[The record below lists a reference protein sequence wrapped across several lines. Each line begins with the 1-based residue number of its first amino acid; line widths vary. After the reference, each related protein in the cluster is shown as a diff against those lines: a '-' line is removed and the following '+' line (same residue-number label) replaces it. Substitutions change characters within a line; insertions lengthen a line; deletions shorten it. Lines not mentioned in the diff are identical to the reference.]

1 MVERLVL
8 TLTAHHAHLPQLLIF
23 DPLAPLDLAGDDCP
37 PSPDLASLPAL
48 ALPLGDLVGH

>member
-48 ALPLGDLVGH
+48 ALPLGDLVRH